1 MCLNSKHLRVIVQ
14 RPTILPR
21 RALLWFG
28 AVCLFVAAGVPPAVG
43 EVAAVSSEP
52 EVRSATRL
60 GERPTVIHGWVE
72 WVELCEPGV
81 RVKAKLDTG
90 ARTSSVHAEDVSL
103 FERDG
108 VRWVRFHMVDAEE
121 QRHMREAP
129 LERVARIKRP
139 GGESESRYV
148 VKLALVV
155 GERRLMREFTLNSR
169 PNMIYPVLIGRNALR
184 DLGPVDSGRTFVVS
198 SLGAAAV
205 APEDDPGEEDE
216 VEDDKDE
223 AAGLDE
229 AAEPEEPVQ
238 DEQQPEDD
246 EAGE

>member
-1 MCLNSKHLRVIVQ
+1 MRRKGKHLRVIV
-14 RPTILPR
+14 RYPR
-21 RALLWFG
+21 SFPWRALLSCG
-28 AVCLFVAAGVPPAVG
+28 AICFFVAAGGSPAVG

-60 GERPTVIHGWVE
+60 GDRPTVIHGWVE

-155 GERRLMREFTLNSR
+155 GERRMMREFTLNSR

-184 DLGPVDSGRTFVVS
+184 DLGPVDSGRTFLVS
-198 SLGAAAV
+198 SSAAATADATEGDRV
-205 APEDDPGEEDE
+205 EENEEDE
-216 VEDDKDE
+216 GDMVE
-223 AAGLDE
+223 AADE
-229 AAEPEEPVQ
+229 EGPARNGEEPA
-238 DEQQPEDD
+238 DD

>member
-1 MCLNSKHLRVIVQ
+1 MRWKGKHLRVIA
-14 RPTILPR
+14 RYPR
-21 RALLWFG
+21 SFSWRALLSCG
-28 AVCLFVAAGVPPAVG
+28 AICLFVVVDVSPALG

-60 GERPTVIHGWVE
+60 GDRPTVIHGWVE

-108 VRWVRFHMVDAEE
+108 VRWVRFHMVDADE

-139 GGESESRYV
+139 GGETESRYV

-155 GERRLMREFTLNSR
+155 GERRMMREFTLNSR

-184 DLGPVDSGRTFVVS
+184 DLGPVDSRRTFVVS
-198 SLGAAAV
+198 SSASAASEADL
-205 APEDDPGEEDE
+205 AEEDE
-216 VEDDKDE
+216 VEDDENKDE
-223 AAGLDE
+223 DE
-229 AAEPEEPVQ
+229 VDKEDENVDEGAE
-238 DEQQPEDD
+238 
-246 EAGE
+246 